1 MKTQRQFLL
10 LFSAIILIVLVIA
23 LILSMRNGIPQ
34 PSFVYILGTIS
45 VPYTGIQLSY
55 IGFILPLLFSIIFFF
70 AYTISPNKIKSKKMY
85 LFIPIIIIIGLL
97 LYFMPSLQIITRGVG
112 SHINYYIFIPTF
124 IFWFL
129 VLMKNKDAA
138 LLLSYPIFFLM
149 GAISDLDSMS
159 IFKRAVFGGAFL
171 YDGDFLFPLAF
182 FSLSYCFWLYY
193 NLDLVRLFKMDA

>member
-1 MKTQRQFLL
+1 MKIQRQYLNLFLAAIF
-10 LFSAIILIVLVIA
+10 LFLVIY
-23 LILSMRNGIPQ
+23 LFFCVFKRIPQ

-55 IGFILPLLFSIIFFF
+55 IGFILPLFISIIFFF

-85 LFIPIIIIIGLL
+85 LFIPIMSIIGLL
-97 LYFMPSLQIITRGVG
+97 LYFMPSLQIVTRGVG
-112 SHINYYIFIPTF
+112 SHVNYYIFIPTF
-124 IFWFL
+124 IFL
-129 VLMKNKDAA
+129 VLVLNKNKDAA

-159 IFKRAVFGGAFL
+159 IFNRAVFGGAFL

-182 FSLSYCFWLYY
+182 FSLRKNSRITTSACTE
-193 NLDLVRLFKMDA
+193 VI